1 MRINKFI
8 AECGITS
15 RRGADELIK
24 QRRVSVNGKI
34 ISELGLDV
42 NPETDKVMVDGKKV
56 KLASRQIYIM
66 FYKPKGVICS
76 ASDEHN
82 RKTVYDYLDINQK
95 LAIVGRLDYD
105 SEGLLILTSDGDM
118 VNKLT
123 HPSNMVPKTYLV
135 KTEGEFTDDEIKK
148 LKGKV
153 DIGEG
158 EETSGAN
165 VVLIERGDGKSK
177 LQITIREGK
186 NREIRRM
193 CESMNKNVIFLKRI
207 AIAGVRLGG
216 LARGTYRYLTPK
228 EIEILRKA

>member
-1 MRINKFI
+1 MRINKYI

-15 RRGADELIK
+15 RRGADELIRQGK
-24 QRRVSVNGKI
+24 VSVNGKI
-34 ISELGLDV
+34 ISELGLDI
-42 NPETDKVMVDGKKV
+42 NPDVDKVIVDGRKIRHTSKHV
-56 KLASRQIYIM
+56 YIM
-66 FYKPKGVICS
+66 FYKPKGCICS
-76 ASDEHN
+76 ASDEHG
-82 RKTVYDYLDINQK
+82 RKTVYDYLNINQK

-105 SEGLLILTSDGDM
+105 SEGLLLLTNDGEM

-158 EETSGAN
+158 EETSGAS
-165 VVLIERGDGKSK
+165 VQLLEKSDGKSK
-177 LQITIREGK
+177 LRITIREGK

-193 CESMNKNVIFLKRI
+193 CESLNKNVIFLKRI
-207 AIAGVRLGG
+207 EIAGVRLGG

-228 EIEILRKA
+228 EIELLRKA

>member
-1 MRINKFI
+1 
-8 AECGITS
+8 
-15 RRGADELIK
+15 
-24 QRRVSVNGKI
+24 
-34 ISELGLDV
+34 
-42 NPETDKVMVDGKKV
+42 
-56 KLASRQIYIM
+56 M
-66 FYKPKGVICS
+66 FYKPKGCICS

-158 EETSGAN
+158 EETSGAS
-165 VVLIERGDGKSK
+165 VVLLERGDGKSK

-228 EIEILRKA
+228 EIETLRKA

>member
-24 QRRVSVNGKI
+24 QGVVSVNGKI
-34 ISELGLDV
+34 TTELGLDV
-42 NPETDKVMVDGKKV
+42 NPDVDKVFVQGKRV
-56 KLASRQIYIM
+56 KLVNRQVYIM

-76 ASDEHN
+76 ASDEHG
-82 RKTVYDYLDINQK
+82 RKTVYDYLDIKQK

-105 SEGLLILTSDGDM
+105 SEGLLLLTNDGDM

-123 HPSNMVPKTYLV
+123 HPSNKIPKTYLV
-135 KTEGEFTDDEIKK
+135 KTEGEFTADEIKK

-165 VVLIERGDGKSK
+165 VVLLESGDGKSK
-177 LQITIREGK
+177 LQITLREGK

-193 CESMNKNVIFLKRI
+193 CESLNKNVIFLKRI
-207 AIAGVRLGG
+207 EIAGVRLGG
-216 LARGTYRYLTPK
+216 LARGTYRYLTPR
-228 EIEILRKA
+228 EINLLKKA

>member
-24 QRRVSVNGKI
+24 QGVVSVNGKI
-34 ISELGLDV
+34 TTELGLDV
-42 NPETDKVMVDGKKV
+42 NPDVDKVFVQGKRV
-56 KLASRQIYIM
+56 KLVNRQVYIM

-76 ASDEHN
+76 ASDEHG
-82 RKTVYDYLDINQK
+82 RKTVYDYLDIKQK

-105 SEGLLILTSDGDM
+105 SEGLLLLTNDGEM

-123 HPSNMVPKTYLV
+123 HPSNKVPKTYLV
-135 KTEGEFTDDEIKK
+135 KTEGEFTADEIKK

-165 VVLIERGDGKSK
+165 VVLLESGDGKSK
-177 LQITIREGK
+177 LQITLREGK

-193 CESMNKNVIFLKRI
+193 CESLNKNVIFLKRI
-207 AIAGVRLGG
+207 EIAGVRLGG
-216 LARGTYRYLTPK
+216 LARGTYRYLTPR
-228 EIEILRKA
+228 EINLLKKA

>member
-24 QRRVSVNGKI
+24 QGVVSVNGKI
-34 ISELGLDV
+34 TTELGLDV
-42 NPETDKVMVDGKKV
+42 NPDVDKVFVQGKRV
-56 KLASRQIYIM
+56 KLVNRQVYIM

-76 ASDEHN
+76 ASDEHG
-82 RKTVYDYLDINQK
+82 RKTVYDYLDIKQK

-105 SEGLLILTSDGDM
+105 SEGLLLLTNDGDM

-123 HPSNMVPKTYLV
+123 HPSNKVPKTYLV
-135 KTEGEFTDDEIKK
+135 KTEGEFTADEIKK

-165 VVLIERGDGKSK
+165 VVLLESGDGKSK
-177 LQITIREGK
+177 LQITLREGK

-193 CESMNKNVIFLKRI
+193 CESLNKNVIFLKRI
-207 AIAGVRLGG
+207 EIAGVRLGG
-216 LARGTYRYLTPK
+216 LARGTYRYLTPR
-228 EIEILRKA
+228 EINLLKKA

>member
-24 QRRVSVNGKI
+24 QRKVSVNGKI
-34 ISELGLDV
+34 IDELGLDV

-56 KLASRQIYIM
+56 KPVNKQVYIM
-66 FYKPKGVICS
+66 FYKPKGCICS

-158 EETSGAN
+158 EETSGAS
-165 VVLIERGDGKSK
+165 VVLLERGDGKSK

-216 LARGTYRYLTPK
+216 LARGTYRYMTPK
-228 EIEILRKA
+228 EIETLRKA

>member
-34 ISELGLDV
+34 IGELGLDV

-165 VVLIERGDGKSK
+165 VVLLERGDGKSK

-193 CESMNKNVIFLKRI
+193 CESMNKNVVFLKRI

>member
-24 QRRVSVNGKI
+24 QGVVSVNGKI
-34 ISELGLDV
+34 TTELGLDV
-42 NPETDKVMVDGKKV
+42 NPDVDKVFVQGKRV
-56 KLASRQIYIM
+56 KLVNKQVYIM

-76 ASDEHN
+76 ASDEHG
-82 RKTVYDYLDINQK
+82 RKTVYDYLDIKQK

-105 SEGLLILTSDGDM
+105 SEGLLLLTNDGDM

-123 HPSNMVPKTYLV
+123 HPSNKVPKTYLV

-165 VVLIERGDGKSK
+165 VVLLESGDGKSK
-177 LQITIREGK
+177 LQITLREGK

-193 CESMNKNVIFLKRI
+193 CESLNKNVIFLKRI
-207 AIAGVRLGG
+207 EIAGVRLGG
-216 LARGTYRYLTPK
+216 LARGTYRYLTPR
-228 EIEILRKA
+228 EINLLKKA

>member
-165 VVLIERGDGKSK
+165 VVLLERGDGKSK

>member
-8 AECGITS
+8 AECGLTS

-24 QRRVSVNGKI
+24 QGKVSVNGKI
-34 ISELGLDV
+34 TTELGLDV
-42 NPETDKVMVDGKKV
+42 DPQKDKVIVDGQKIKPIN
-56 KLASRQIYIM
+56 KQIYIM
-66 FYKPKGVICS
+66 FYKPKGCICS
-76 ASDEHN
+76 ASDELG
-82 RKTVYDYLDINQK
+82 RKTVYDYIAIRHK
-95 LAIVGRLDYD
+95 LAIVGRLDFD
-105 SEGLLILTSDGDM
+105 SEGLLLLTNDGEM

-123 HPSNMVPKTYLV
+123 HPSNQIPKTYLV
-135 KTEGEFTDDEIKK
+135 KTEGEFTDDEIKL

-165 VVLIERGDGKSK
+165 VVLLERGNGKSR

-193 CESMNKNVIFLKRI
+193 CESFNKNVIFLKRI
-207 AIAGVRLGG
+207 DIAGIRLGG
-216 LARGTYRYLTPK
+216 LARGTYRYLKPK
-228 EIEILRKA
+228 EIEILKKL

>member
-24 QRRVSVNGKI
+24 QGVVSVNGKI
-34 ISELGLDV
+34 TTELGLDV
-42 NPETDKVMVDGKKV
+42 NPDVDKVFVQGKRV
-56 KLASRQIYIM
+56 KLVNRQVYIM

-76 ASDEHN
+76 ASDEHG
-82 RKTVYDYLDINQK
+82 RKTVYDYLDIKQK

-105 SEGLLILTSDGDM
+105 SEGLLLLTNDGDM

-123 HPSNMVPKTYLV
+123 HPKNKIPKTYLV
-135 KTEGEFTDDEIKK
+135 KTEGEFTADEIKK

-165 VVLIERGDGKSK
+165 VVLLESGEGKSK
-177 LQITIREGK
+177 LQITLREGK

-193 CESMNKNVIFLKRI
+193 CESLNKNVIFLKRI
-207 AIAGVRLGG
+207 EIAGVRLGG
-216 LARGTYRYLTPK
+216 LARGTYRYLTPR
-228 EIEILRKA
+228 EINLLKKA

>member
-24 QRRVSVNGKI
+24 QGVVSVNGKI
-34 ISELGLDV
+34 TTELGLDV
-42 NPETDKVMVDGKKV
+42 NPDVDKVFVQGKRV
-56 KLASRQIYIM
+56 KLVNRQVYIM

-76 ASDEHN
+76 ASDEHG
-82 RKTVYDYLDINQK
+82 RKTVYDYLDIKQK
-95 LAIVGRLDYD
+95 LAIVGRLYYD
-105 SEGLLILTSDGDM
+105 SEGLLLLTNDGDM

-123 HPSNMVPKTYLV
+123 HPSNKIPKTYLV
-135 KTEGEFTDDEIKK
+135 KTEGEFTADEIKK

-165 VVLIERGDGKSK
+165 VVLLESGDGKSK
-177 LQITIREGK
+177 LQITLREGK

-193 CESMNKNVIFLKRI
+193 CESLNKNVIFLKRI
-207 AIAGVRLGG
+207 EIAGVRLGG
-216 LARGTYRYLTPK
+216 LARGTYRYLTPR
-228 EIEILRKA
+228 EINLLKKA

>member
-15 RRGADELIK
+15 RRGADELIR
-24 QRRVSVNGKI
+24 QGVVSVNGKI
-34 ISELGLDV
+34 TTELGLDI
-42 NPETDKVMVDGKKV
+42 NPEVDKVFVQGKRV
-56 KLASRQIYIM
+56 KLVNKQVYIM

-76 ASDEHN
+76 ASDEHG
-82 RKTVYDYLDINQK
+82 RKTVYDYLDIKQK

-105 SEGLLILTSDGDM
+105 SEGLLLLTNDGEM

-123 HPSNMVPKTYLV
+123 HPSNRIPKTYLV
-135 KTEGEFTDDEIKK
+135 KTEGEFTADEIKK

-165 VVLIERGDGKSK
+165 VVLLESGDGKSK
-177 LQITIREGK
+177 LQITLREGK

-193 CESMNKNVIFLKRI
+193 CESLNKNVIFLKRI
-207 AIAGVRLGG
+207 EIAGVRLGG
-216 LARGTYRYLTPK
+216 LARGTYRYLTPR
-228 EIEILRKA
+228 EINLLRKA

>member
-56 KLASRQIYIM
+56 KIASRQIYIM

-165 VVLIERGDGKSK
+165 VVLLERGDGKSK